1 MREEPEYYP
10 PYEIELPEYDEEEQ
24 PRRKQRRSTVRPSLA
39 VESPPPL
46 HIADR
51 EGLPVNVGDEY
62 QADVPLRPFTDSE
75 RKANPPIVASKQVF
89 DLRACGGDTSV
100 DRFLDR
106 MNAQARQYRGFD
118 LAPFAMEVALEQLT
132 ACKGNEIQAAQRVKE
147 RLPEGPYFPG
157 LQHSFNYDELCS
169 FVRALEERGKDFELI
184 SRCLLPE
191 RSTSELVWMYYT
203 RHKQLR
209 MQSCIGLSDDQFK
222 EDNGE
227 AIKSLAI
234 TAERALEAIRGQ
246 AAYAGDGFPLD
257 SRVQLSFAACRR
269 GIMERERKR
278 RLEESLKQTPRLRNR
293 AD

>member
-10 PYEIELPEYDEEEQ
+10 PLDIDFPEYEEEEQ

-46 HIADR
+46 PIAER
-51 EGLPVNVGDEY
+51 EGIPVNIGEEY

-89 DLRACGGDTSV
+89 SLQACGGETSV
-100 DRFLDR
+100 RRFLVR
-106 MNAQARQYRGFD
+106 MNAQCRQYRGFD

-132 ACKGNEIQAAQRVKE
+132 ACKGNEIQAVQRVKE

-157 LQHSFNYDELCS
+157 LQHLFTYDELCS
-169 FVRALEERGKDFELI
+169 FVRALDERGKDFEHI

-191 RSTSELVWMYYT
+191 RSTSELVWMYYA

-209 MQSCIGLSDDQFK
+209 MQSCIGMSDDQFK

-227 AIKSLAI
+227 AIKSLSI
-234 TAERALEAIRGQ
+234 SAERALEAVRGL
-246 AAYAGDGFPLD
+246 ALSPGDGFPMD

-278 RLEESLKQTPRLRNR
+278 RLEESLKHTPRLRNR
-293 AD
+293 AE